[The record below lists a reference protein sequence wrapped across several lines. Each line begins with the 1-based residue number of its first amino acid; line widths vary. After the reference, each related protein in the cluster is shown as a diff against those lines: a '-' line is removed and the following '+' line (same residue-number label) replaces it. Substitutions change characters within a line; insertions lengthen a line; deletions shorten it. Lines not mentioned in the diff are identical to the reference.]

1 MKKKLLILILSL
13 AALSGEA
20 QVEDFDSVS
29 YAIGDSYTR
38 VYLSAETSNL
48 NWEWNDTSAVDF
60 LKAIDDHIHYLNY
73 LQDSIN
79 SPSFS
84 IGLMQGVFFLDSYE
98 HYKEKD
104 GIILECIIDGMS
116 KVANNDLILP
126 QDTIAIQ
133 EYMLSL
139 PDDMNPSELPQ
150 EERCK
155 FFSYYGTMKGLQPGL
170 QDYIYE
176 ITGKSK
182 NEIPANQKAYATGFL
197 LMLIRME
204 AQENISSSYELGK
217 IMITDVIFEL
227 IRYNS
232 ISSKFNLESFKL
244 GCRAAMGLA
253 ERKLSISQCDSIYLS
268 IGNINSDN
276 DYDYRYHEGDPII
289 EEKVDE
295 PQ

>member
-1 MKKKLLILILSL
+1 
-13 AALSGEA
+13 
-20 QVEDFDSVS
+20 
-29 YAIGDSYTR
+29 
-38 VYLSAETSNL
+38 
-48 NWEWNDTSAVDF
+48 
-60 LKAIDDHIHYLNY
+60 
-73 LQDSIN
+73 
-79 SPSFS
+79 
-84 IGLMQGVFFLDSYE
+84 MQGVFFLDSYE

-104 GIILECIIDGMS
+104 GILLECIIDGMS

-182 NEIPANQKAYATGFL
+182 DVIPANQKAYATGFL

-232 ISSKFNLESFKL
+232 ISSKFNLE
-244 GCRAAMGLA
+244 
-253 ERKLSISQCDSIYLS
+253 KLSISQCDSIYLS